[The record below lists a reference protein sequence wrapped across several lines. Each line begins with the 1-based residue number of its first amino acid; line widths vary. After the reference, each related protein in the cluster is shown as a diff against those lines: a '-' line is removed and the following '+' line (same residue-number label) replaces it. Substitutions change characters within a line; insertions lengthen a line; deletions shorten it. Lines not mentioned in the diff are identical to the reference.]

1 MPGGRG
7 EVHWCLWVLGS
18 VLAFVTVD
26 HTPDS
31 LASDAYHGL
40 SLAASRPWHLVDEV
54 FGALTIAVIW
64 GVTRRVRGTAAEAPR
79 REPVMAL

>member
-40 SLAASRPWHLVDEV
+40 SLAASRP
-54 FGALTIAVIW
+54 
-64 GVTRRVRGTAAEAPR
+64 
-79 REPVMAL
+79 